1 MRYAVKAN
9 KTNGGRKIVKAYCLG
24 ENSEM
29 ERQLIQEGAIRK
41 HADGHYEL
49 FSLEAKDGQGQT
61 AQPGDYFKVD
71 ALDGKH
77 YPYPNDRK
85 FFQENHLHLSGDE
98 YEQISRPRGIWQAG
112 DDMGEEI
119 QFLIDTGKLTLHP
132 ETPDRYFRAVTD
144 TSLSAAEDATVVF
157 FGIDRDD
164 QGKITDIS
172 FNFVARPQFE
182 RDYLY
187 CKENG
192 ELL

>member
-1 MRYAVKAN
+1 MTSRDGKKEKYWKEHTENEICSKAN

-71 ALDGKH
+71 TLDGKH

-85 FFQENHLHLSGDE
+85 FF
-98 YEQISRPRGIWQAG
+98 R
-112 DDMGEEI
+112 
-119 QFLIDTGKLTLHP
+119 
-132 ETPDRYFRAVTD
+132 
-144 TSLSAAEDATVVF
+144 
-157 FGIDRDD
+157 
-164 QGKITDIS
+164 KII
-172 FNFVARPQFE
+172 
-182 RDYLY
+182 
-187 CKENG
+187 CI
-192 ELL
+192 